1 MTWNPPTP
9 GPWTQ
14 ASLML
19 EKLSSMFAS
28 MRLNDGNWWEW
39 NKPMDEMKHFRK
51 LWNILLSDCSN
62 VVADAD
68 KWLPRM
74 CVWLLKHC
82 QVQCINQPGV
92 LPSSSALKLL
102 PLLVLAALKS
112 PAFRCV
118 WKPTQHCSF
127 NNCFGSSRPGL
138 KLDER
143 SAALIQMKC
152 LPLASAIQTLY
163 PDMYRWGCSLLI
175 VQYTFIPQAK
185 EIEAV
190 VTSVNFQ
197 GGCVGD
203 RAHAA
208 RWRWGWWTCSR
219 PSKASTFSWEG
230 ILQY

>member
-39 NKPMDEMKHFRK
+39 NKSMDEMKYFRK
-51 LWNILLSDCSN
+51 LGNILDCSN

-118 WKPTQHCSF
+118 LNHATLDFPTFFWQTSLTSSIC
-127 NNCFGSSRPGL
+127 CSSRPGL

-152 LPLASAIQTLY
+152 LPLASAIQALY
-163 PDMYRWGCSLLI
+163 PDMYRWFLSFGNFCKILLR
-175 VQYTFIPQAK
+175 VDALETAPTRPD
-185 EIEAV
+185 EDED
-190 VTSVNFQ
+190 
-197 GGCVGD
+197 GGLVPD
-203 RAHAA
+203 PPR
-208 RWRWGWWTCSR
+208 
-219 PSKASTFSWEG
+219 
-230 ILQY
+230 LQLSAEKVMN